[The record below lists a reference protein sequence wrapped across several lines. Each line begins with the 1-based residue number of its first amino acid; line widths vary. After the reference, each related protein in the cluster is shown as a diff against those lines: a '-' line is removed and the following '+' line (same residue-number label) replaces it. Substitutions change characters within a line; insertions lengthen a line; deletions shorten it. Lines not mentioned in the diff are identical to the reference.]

1 MEKLLTTTDTNRDVI
16 LVPKYDNEG
25 SYDIY
30 MDGEHQGKLSHGA
43 HKEFKKLA
51 KNGEHIPEK
60 MVLGN
65 AEGFY
70 CLIDMDW
77 DE

>member
-30 MDGEHQGKLSHGA
+30 MDGEHQGKLSHNA
-43 HKEFKKLA
+43 HKEFKKMDQ
-51 KNGEHIPEK
+51 NGEHIPEK

-65 AEGFY
+65 AEGAYFF
-70 CLIDMDW
+70 IDMDW